1 MMPRKESV
9 RYTASLDNFS
19 KTSSTLVAIL
29 AMGMLIS
36 RLLFPQS
43 GGLTG
48 MVVAGLLLALL
59 SLVFF
64 LRQPVAYTVSSGGIT
79 VEKRWG
85 SLEIPAHTILQIKPL
100 PREYT
105 ASVVRTFGNGGLFG
119 YTGRYHHQKTG
130 SVLWQCTRRSGCI
143 EIIRAGKLPL
153 VISPDQVDQFLDAS
167 RRFTR

>member
-1 MMPRKESV
+1 MMPMKESV

-19 KTSSTLVAIL
+19 KTISTLVALL
-29 AMGMLIS
+29 ATGMLIS
-36 RLLFPQS
+36 PLLIPQS
-43 GGLTG
+43 GDLTA
-48 MVVAGLLLALL
+48 MVVAGLFLALL

-105 ASVVRTFGNGGLFG
+105 EAVIRTFGNGGLFG
-119 YTGRYHHQKTG
+119 YTGRYHYQKTG
-130 SVLWQCTRRSGCI
+130 SMLWQCTRRSGCI

-153 VISPDQVDQFLDAS
+153 VISPDQADRFLDAS